1 MVLPNKILSFAIGN
15 VYHNQIKMN
24 TCKGEGRGLY
34 VYSLIFIVPKIRL
47 FKENLPALK
56 FDKNIILLSHLLQK
70 QFISSL
76 RMKLIFSRII
86 FINKVLTGLQS

>member
-1 MVLPNKILSFAIGN
+1 MVLPNKILPFAIGN
-15 VYHNQIKMN
+15 VYHDQIKMN

-56 FDKNIILLSHLLQK
+56 FDKNIILLSHQSQK
-70 QFISSL
+70 QLIS
-76 RMKLIFSRII
+76 SRII